1 VTGFFLKKDSGPNG
15 YVLVGCGKRF
25 WPSLPLIPSHLA
37 PGAPFLSFS
46 DFINITKMTCVAKFV
61 FACTLCYIIGMKD
74 KKIKMTKI
82 KFTGVAIGSF
92 IMAYMTMMGYG
103 SYMFNDSLGE
113 MFVFL
118 IFGVVGCAGTFLA
131 FSTK

>member
-1 VTGFFLKKDSGPNG
+1 
-15 YVLVGCGKRF
+15 
-25 WPSLPLIPSHLA
+25 
-37 PGAPFLSFS
+37 
-46 DFINITKMTCVAKFV
+46 MTCVAKFV

-103 SYMFNDSLGE
+103 SYLFNDSLGE

-131 FSTK
+131 FVTK